1 MLISLPMLFV
11 NSSNVRKPEF
21 SPYDVAMAV
30 FFGIGVLTEIVADI
44 QKAVWVKNGRQG
56 NFCEAGVW
64 KYSSKLCMLSLCILM
79 SLALTYTICFDVHTR
94 AS

>member
-21 SPYDVAMAV
+21 SAYDIAMAV

-64 KYSSKLCMLSLCILM
+64 AYSSK
-79 SLALTYTICFDVHTR
+79 
-94 AS
+94 

>member
-44 QKAVWVKNGRQG
+44 QKAVCVKNGRQG
-56 NFCEAGVW
+56 NCCEAGVW